1 MCIRDRPIKYIGTDD
16 DWEVATSSLKNSL
29 TELNIPFATANGEG
43 AFYGPKID
51 LHAKDAIGRRWQ
63 LSTIQIDFAQPDNF
77 DIEYVN
83 SENKKV
89 RPVMIHRA
97 LLGSIERFTGVLIE
111 HYAGHMPG
119 WLSPVQIDI
128 LTIGNVSGY
137 IDEIIKKLGNYR
149 INIDDR
155 NIRLGEKIHHSQK
168 NKTPI
173 QMIVGEN
180 DIKKSTVALNVHN
193 KDNLKDINLTN
204 AIKIIKDELKEPE
217 FTING

>member
-1 MCIRDRPIKYIGTDD
+1 
-16 DWEVATSSLKNSL
+16 
-29 TELNIPFATANGEG
+29 
-43 AFYGPKID
+43 
-51 LHAKDAIGRRWQ
+51 
-63 LSTIQIDFAQPDNF
+63 
-77 DIEYVN
+77 
-83 SENKKV
+83 
-89 RPVMIHRA
+89 MIHRA

-128 LTIGNVSGY
+128 LTIGNVSDY
-137 IDEIIKKLGNYR
+137 IDEIKNKLGNYR

-193 KDNLKDINLTN
+193 KDNLKDINLAN